1 MVGKA
6 VGHQPTGVEIS
17 KGKPWVGSFVIGE
30 EVCYQPTGIGMP
42 KGRPRVGSLVLGNA
56 VGYQPAGIQMSK
68 GSASRQFGA
77 WEGCRSPTCRSR
89 NFKG

>member
-1 MVGKA
+1 MLPTYRSRNFKRYGQVGSLVVGKA
-6 VGHQPTGVEIS
+6 VGHQPTGIEMS
-17 KGKPWVGSFVIGE
+17 KG
-30 EVCYQPTGIGMP
+30 
-42 KGRPRVGSLVLGNA
+42 RRRVGSLVLGNA